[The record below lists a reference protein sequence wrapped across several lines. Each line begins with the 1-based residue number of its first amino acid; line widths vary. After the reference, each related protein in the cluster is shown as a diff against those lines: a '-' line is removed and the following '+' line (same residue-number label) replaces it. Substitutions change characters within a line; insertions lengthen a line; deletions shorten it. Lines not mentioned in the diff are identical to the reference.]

1 MSEVNNND
9 VFYTEQGYV
18 LEESIVKPVELSS
31 DAEVRLSKVTPN
43 LEKVFWPNGEVTSRF
58 CQVYGVQGPYPG
70 GYLSD
75 FAIMVKAAGFPF
87 EGPVTTWEA
96 VKGEKE
102 GVIYTLKGTKSEL
115 KDIPQSVQDLAVLIV
130 DGKEWSNALGTL
142 KKGIDFC
149 DTKTHEIC
157 IRFTSEIRAYFTV
170 TPVVVEKEADINVD
184 ETPAGKVQLEE
195 ETSEEGEGT
204 AENPDE
210 PTTEPTDQPTDEP
223 TGEPTEEE
231 PTVTPEGEDPENGT
245 EA

>member
-31 DAEVRLSKVTPN
+31 DAEVRVSKVTPN

-87 EGPVTTWEA
+87 EGPVSKWEA

-102 GVIYTLKGTKSEL
+102 GVIYTLKGTAKGVVAVEN
-115 KDIPQSVQDLAVLIV
+115 IPQSVQDLAVLIV

-142 KKGIDFC
+142 ENGIDFC

-204 AENPDE
+204 
-210 PTTEPTDQPTDEP
+210 
-223 TGEPTEEE
+223 GEESTEEE
-231 PTVTPEGEDPENGT
+231 PVVTPEGEDPKDETG
-245 EA
+245 A

>member
-18 LEESIVKPVELSS
+18 LEESIVKPIELSS
-31 DAEVRLSKVTPN
+31 DAEVQLSKVKPN

-87 EGPVTTWEA
+87 EGPVSKWEA

-102 GVIYTLKGTKSEL
+102 GVIYTLKGTAKDVVAVE
-115 KDIPQSVQDLAVLIV
+115 DIPQSVQDLAVLIV

-142 KKGIDFC
+142 ENGIDFC

-157 IRFTSEIRAYFTV
+157 IRFTSEIRAYYTV

-184 ETPAGKVQLEE
+184 EATVGKVQLEE
-195 ETSEEGEGT
+195 EG
-204 AENPDE
+204 
-210 PTTEPTDQPTDEP
+210 TTETPSDEP
-223 TGEPTEEE
+223 TGNDTTEEE
-231 PTVTPEGEDPENGT
+231 QGPKEEPLDPVDPETG
-245 EA
+245 A

>member
-31 DAEVRLSKVTPN
+31 DAEVRLSKVMPN

-102 GVIYTLKGTKSEL
+102 GVIYTLKGTVEVAVEN
-115 KDIPQSVQDLAVLIV
+115 IPQSVQDLAVLIV
-130 DGKEWSNALGTL
+130 DGKEWSNAVGTL
-142 KKGIDFC
+142 ANGIDFC

-184 ETPAGKVQLEE
+184 ETSAGKVQLEE

-204 AENPDE
+204 TETPSE
-210 PTTEPTDQPTDEP
+210 QEPTDQPTEEPTDEP

-231 PTVTPEGEDPENGT
+231 PTPEDPENGT

>member
-18 LEESIVKPVELSS
+18 LEVSGDESIVKPIELSS
-31 DAEVRLSKVTPN
+31 DAEVQLSKVKPN
-43 LEKVFWPNGEVTSRF
+43 LKKVFWSTGEVTSRF

-70 GYLSD
+70 GYLSE

-87 EGPVTTWEA
+87 EGPVTKWEA

-102 GVIYTLKGTKSEL
+102 GVIYTLKGTVSVALEKNIPKS
-115 KDIPQSVQDLAVLIV
+115 VRDLAVLIV
-130 DGKEWSNALGTL
+130 DGKEWSNAVGTL
-142 KKGIDFC
+142 EKGIDFC

-184 ETPAGKVQLEE
+184 EITVDKVQLEE
-195 ETSEEGEGT
+195 EG
-204 AENPDE
+204 
-210 PTTEPTDQPTDEP
+210 TTETPSNEP
-223 TGEPTEEE
+223 TGDDTTEEE
-231 PTVTPEGEDPENGT
+231 QGPKEEPLDPVDPETG
-245 EA
+245 A

>member
-31 DAEVRLSKVTPN
+31 DAEVRVSKVKPN

-87 EGPVTTWEA
+87 EGPVTKWEA

-102 GVIYTLKGTKSEL
+102 GVIYTLKGTVSVKET
-115 KDIPQSVQDLAVLIV
+115 DIPQSVKDLAVLIV
-130 DGKEWSNALGTL
+130 DGKEWSNAVGTL
-142 KKGIDFC
+142 GNGIDFC

-170 TPVVVEKEADINVD
+170 TPVVVEKEAYINVD
-184 ETPAGKVQLEE
+184 ETTLEDKIQLEG

-204 AENPDE
+204 TDTPDQPEDQE
-210 PTTEPTDQPTDEP
+210 PADQPTDGES
-223 TGEPTEEE
+223 TEGEPV
-231 PTVTPEGEDPENGT
+231 VTPEGEDPKDETG
-245 EA
+245 A